1 MANKGAVKL
10 RIDMLR
16 RRRLSA
22 GATQLG
28 LLGLACR
35 GVSTVLLLLLR
46 KESLSARS
54 PPDGAGRGGA
64 TSEEMN
70 TPADDGCFGVQ
81 ELQDAVGRTDGRR

>member
-1 MANKGAVKL
+1 MQCEIGYHAVAKKKEGGGGVANKGAVKL

-35 GVSTVLLLLLR
+35 GVSTVLLLLLLLLR
-46 KESLSARS
+46 KESLSAS
-54 PPDGAGRGGA
+54 
-64 TSEEMN
+64 TK
-70 TPADDGCFGVQ
+70 
-81 ELQDAVGRTDGRR
+81 